1 MEGWEE
7 EEGAAVEVGLW
18 LVGMGVVNRKGRF
31 HRVRTNNSPQH
42 QQQQP
47 PPTNEGE
54 SFPELEAALTAAI
67 EALGGAVCPK
77 LNWSV
82 PRDAEW
88 VNGGTLR
95 CETAG
100 DVMLLLKSSDFVQ
113 HDLERMCV

>member
-1 MEGWEE
+1 MEQSGNANAEAE
-7 EEGAAVEVGLW
+7 AAED
-18 LVGMGVVNRKGRF
+18 
-31 HRVRTNNSPQH
+31 
-42 QQQQP
+42 
-47 PPTNEGE
+47 E

-82 PRDAEW
+82 PRDAMW

-113 HDLERMCV
+113 HDLERMCVEVDDTVGAALTTDAALAG